1 VNLEERL
8 RDALEQADAYPVSA
22 DLLARVTGTLAED
35 ARHRLRVRRT
45 ASAVGGGG
53 LALAAWFA
61 VTGSVESG
69 RVIVPGWSLEVAVTL
84 VLVTLLVALGP
95 LLRRF
100 GGPYLSAA
108 FGPGAFRFAPL
119 LDIAYYLVGTGY
131 LLLTATVLPAIVA
144 TPVDP
149 SQLFRASSRIA
160 GMALLL
166 GGLHAVTLAILPLV
180 GLLVRSTRWRASKP
194 EIPDPR
200 ARTADRVATVS
211 LALFGALLAL
221 AVAAA
226 VVLVLLVGV
235 GP

>member
-8 RDALEQADAYPVSA
+8 RDALEQADAYPVSG

-35 ARHRLRVRRT
+35 ALHRVRVRRT
-45 ASAVGGGG
+45 VSAVVGGG
-53 LALAAWFA
+53 LALTVWFA
-61 VTGSVESG
+61 ATGSFEAGGV
-69 RVIVPGWSLEVAVTL
+69 VVPGWSLEVAVTL
-84 VLVTLLVALGP
+84 VLVALLVTLGP

-100 GGPYLSAA
+100 GRPYLSAA
-108 FGPGAFRFAPL
+108 IGPGAPPFAPL

-131 LLLTATVLPAIVA
+131 ILLTATVLPDVVG

-149 SQLFRASSRIA
+149 SQLTRASSRIG

-166 GGLHAVTLAILPLV
+166 GGLHTGTLAILPLV
-180 GLLVRSTRWRASKP
+180 GLLLRSMRWRGSQP
-194 EIPDPR
+194 ETPNPR

-226 VVLVLLVGV
+226 GVLVLLVGL
-235 GP
+235 GD